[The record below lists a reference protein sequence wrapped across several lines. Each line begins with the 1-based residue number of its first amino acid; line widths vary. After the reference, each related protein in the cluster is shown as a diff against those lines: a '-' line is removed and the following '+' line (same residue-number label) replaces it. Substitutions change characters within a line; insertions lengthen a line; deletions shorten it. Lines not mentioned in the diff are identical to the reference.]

1 MKLTT
6 PPLGAL
12 LLALASTIACS
23 IAGAA
28 PNPGIEAWIA
38 QHLNPL
44 LATYRHVHANPELSL
59 HEEKTAALA
68 ASELR
73 NAGYQVETGIGG
85 YGVVGILRNG
95 DGPTV
100 LIRGDMDALPVTETT
115 GLPYASSA
123 RAISAD
129 GLEIGVMHA
138 CGHDMH
144 ITNLLGSAT
153 LLADLRD
160 QWRGTLVMLA
170 QPAEELGKG
179 ALNMLND
186 GLLQRI
192 PMPDYALALHV
203 SSEVPAGSI
212 GYVSGW
218 TAANVDT
225 VKITIHGR
233 GGHGARPNEAN
244 DPIVTA
250 SQLVTALQ
258 TLVSRR
264 LKPIDAAVVTVGSF
278 HGGSKANI
286 IPERVDLALTVRSYT
301 NEARRI
307 LLDGIRQLTDGI
319 CQAFA
324 CPKPADIW
332 INPDATPAVY
342 NDPALT
348 ARAVAVLKQDLGAD
362 RVIEIKATLTGEDF
376 GRYTIAGG
384 FPSLLIRV
392 GSVNEDVWRQAK
404 ATNTPLP
411 GLHSSLY
418 APDPKPT
425 LITSLRA
432 TADIALDLLAPS
444 PMAEAASHAATP

>member
-1 MKLTT
+1 MKTRLLQ
-6 PPLGAL
+6 PFAVL
-12 LLALASTIACS
+12 LLILGS
-23 IAGAA
+23 AGGNANAA
-28 PNPGIEAWIA
+28 PNLSIEAWIA
-38 QHLNPL
+38 QNLNPL
-44 LATYRHVHANPELSL
+44 LDIYRHIHANPELSL
-59 HEEKTAALA
+59 YEEKTAELA
-68 ASELR
+68 ATALR
-73 NAGYQVETGIGG
+73 NAGYQVQTGIGG
-85 YGVVGILRNG
+85 HGVVGILRNG

-100 LIRGDMDALPVTETT
+100 LIRGDMDALPITETT
-115 GLPYASSA
+115 GLPYASNA
-123 RAISAD
+123 RAVTAD
-129 GLEIGVMHA
+129 GLEVGVMHA

-144 ITNLLGSAT
+144 VTNLIGSAT

-179 ALNMLND
+179 SLNMLND
-186 GLLQRI
+186 GLLKRI
-192 PMPDYALALHV
+192 PMPDYALAMHV

-225 VKITIHGR
+225 VKIAIHGR

-250 SQLVTALQ
+250 AQLVTALQ

-264 LKPIDAAVVTVGSF
+264 LPPIDPAVVTVGSF
-278 HGGSKANI
+278 HGGSKSNI
-286 IPERVDLALTVRSYT
+286 IPERVDLALTVRSYSP
-301 NEARRI
+301 EARRT
-307 LLDGIRQLTDGI
+307 LLDGIRQLTDGT
-319 CQAFA
+319 CQAFG

-348 ARAVAVLKQDLGAD
+348 ARAVAALQQDLGAEH
-362 RVIEIKATLTGEDF
+362 VTEIKATLTGEDF

-384 FPSLLIRV
+384 FPSLLFRV
-392 GSVNEDVWRQAK
+392 GTVNPEVWRQAK

-418 APDPKPT
+418 APDAKPT

-432 TADIALDLLAPS
+432 TAAIALDLLAPS
-444 PMAEAASHAATP
+444 ALAEPGKSGL

>member
-1 MKLTT
+1 MKLTKST
-6 PPLGAL
+6 LSAL
-12 LLALASTIACS
+12 LLVLAGTVTTSAT
-23 IAGAA
+23 AA
-28 PNPGIEAWIA
+28 PNPATEAWIA

-44 LATYRHVHANPELSL
+44 LDTYRQIHANPELSL
-59 HEEKTAALA
+59 YEEKTAELA
-68 ASELR
+68 ATALR
-73 NAGYQVETGIGG
+73 NAGYQVQTGIGG
-85 YGVVGILRNG
+85 YGVVGILSNG

-115 GLPYASSA
+115 GLPYASTA
-123 RAISAD
+123 RAVTPE

-144 ITNLLGSAT
+144 VTNLIGSAT

-160 QWRGTLVMLA
+160 QWRGTLVILA

-203 SSEVPAGSI
+203 SSEVPAGTI

-250 SQLVTALQ
+250 AQLVTALQ

-264 LKPIDAAVVTVGSF
+264 LSPIDAAVVTVGSF

-301 NEARRI
+301 NEARRTV
-307 LLDGIRQLTDGI
+307 LDGIRQLTDGI

-348 ARAVAVLKQDLGAD
+348 ARAVAVLQQDLGAD
-362 RVIEIKATLTGEDF
+362 RVTEIKATLTGEDF

-392 GSVNEDVWRQAK
+392 GTVNLDVWRQAK

-425 LITSLRA
+425 LLTSLRA
-432 TADIALDLLAPS
+432 TAAIALDLLAPS
-444 PMAEAASHAATP
+444 PMAEPAGQPANP

>member
-1 MKLTT
+1 MKLTKST
-6 PPLGAL
+6 LSAL
-12 LLALASTIACS
+12 LLVLAGMVTTSA
-23 IAGAA
+23 AA
-28 PNPGIEAWIA
+28 PNPATEAWIA

-44 LATYRHVHANPELSL
+44 LDTYRQIHANPELSL
-59 HEEKTAALA
+59 YEEKTAELA
-68 ASELR
+68 ATALR
-73 NAGYQVETGIGG
+73 NAGYQVQTGIGG
-85 YGVVGILRNG
+85 YGVVGILSNG

-115 GLPYASSA
+115 GLPYASTA
-123 RAISAD
+123 RAVTPE

-144 ITNLLGSAT
+144 VTNLIGSAT

-160 QWRGTLVMLA
+160 QWRGTLVILA

-192 PMPDYALALHV
+192 PMPDYARALHG
-203 SSEVPAGSI
+203 SPEVPAGTS
-212 GYVSGW
+212 GYVSGG

-250 SQLVTALQ
+250 AQLVTALQ

-264 LKPIDAAVVTVGSF
+264 LSPIDAAVVTVGSF

-301 NEARRI
+301 NEARRTV
-307 LLDGIRQLTDGI
+307 LDGIRQLTDGI

-348 ARAVAVLKQDLGAD
+348 ARAVAVLQQDLGAGQ
-362 RVIEIKATLTGEDF
+362 VTEIKATLTGEDF

-392 GSVNEDVWRQAK
+392 GTVNLDVWRQAK

-425 LITSLRA
+425 LLTSLRA
-432 TADIALDLLAPS
+432 TAAIALDLLAPS
-444 PMAEAASHAATP
+444 PMAEPASQPANP